1 MTKPLSGHPTR
12 IVKRVAVVGGGWAG
26 LAAAVHAAHD
36 GHHVTVFE
44 ASRHWG
50 GRARSLAVTLPDGSQ
65 ATLDNGQHILIGAY
79 TETLRLMKMVGVDP
93 AASLLRTPLML
104 SDPRGNGLRLPNW
117 PGLPAWLSALLPVD
131 VLSGVLTARGWSLR
145 DKVALLWTAT
155 RWQLSGF
162 NCASDASV
170 ADLCRGLPR
179 TLMDS
184 FIEPLCVSALNT
196 PANRASGQVFL
207 RVLKDSL
214 FGVRGGSNLLLPT
227 VDLGALFP
235 DAAVKWLQQPPRNAH
250 LRLGTRVTRLQAESS
265 HTTDK
270 QPGGWWVNAEH
281 FDHVVW
287 SNSDLKAPSALIN
300 SDFCAT
306 ENELQAWSAKNTG
319 TLHAQTTLAQWQ
331 YATSQLRHEAIATV
345 FAWHKPIMSAAP
357 ATDTQRHLLPQAMTA
372 LWPNAQHPAQFVFDR
387 SWLGGPLGLLA
398 FVVSAS
404 KGDAHSIAQQVCE
417 QATSQL
423 GLNVTPVKTVVEKR
437 ATFACTPGL
446 ERPAMHMAPQ
456 LMAAGDHVQGPYPA
470 TLEGAVRSGW
480 AAASRLNGCWREA
493 V

>member
-1 MTKPLSGHPTR
+1 MTEPLSACPSRAAG
-12 IVKRVAVVGGGWAG
+12 KRVAVVGGGWAG
-26 LAAAVHAAHD
+26 LAAAVRAAHD

-50 GRARSLAVTLPDGSQ
+50 GRARSLQVTLPDGSE

-79 TETLRLMKMVGVDP
+79 TDTLRLMKMVGVDP
-93 AASLLRTPLML
+93 ASCLLCTPLAL
-104 SDPRGNGLRLPNW
+104 TDPHGNGLRLPHW
-117 PGLPAWLSALLPVD
+117 PSVPAWLSALLPVD
-131 VLSGVLTARGWSLR
+131 VLAGVLTARGWTVR
-145 DKVALLWTAT
+145 DKLALLWTAT

-162 NCASDASV
+162 SCAKHASV

-196 PANRASGQVFL
+196 PASRASGQVFL

-235 DAAVKWLQQPPRNAH
+235 NAAVKWLQQPPRSAH
-250 LRLGTRVTRLQAESS
+250 MRLGTRVTALHAASANPAG
-265 HTTDK
+265 K

-287 SNSDLKAPSALIN
+287 SNSDSKVPSALIDIGF
-300 SDFCAT
+300 SAT
-306 ENELQAWSAKNTG
+306 DNEVFTSPTESRAAS
-319 TLHAQTTLAQWQ
+319 HEQTPLEQWQ
-331 YATSQLRHEAIATV
+331 HATGQLRHEAIATV
-345 FAWHKPIMSAAP
+345 YAWHNPSTPAAP
-357 ATDTQRHLLPQAMTA
+357 ATETERHLLPQAMTA

-387 SWLGGPLGLLA
+387 SWLGGPFGLLA

-404 KGDAHSIAQQVCE
+404 EGNAQSIAQQVCL
-417 QATSQL
+417 QAQSQL
-423 GLNVTPVKTVVEKR
+423 GLKVTAIKTVVEKR

-456 LMAAGDHVQGPYPA
+456 LVAAGDHVQGPYPA

-480 AAASRLNGCWREA
+480 AAGQLD
-493 V
+493 